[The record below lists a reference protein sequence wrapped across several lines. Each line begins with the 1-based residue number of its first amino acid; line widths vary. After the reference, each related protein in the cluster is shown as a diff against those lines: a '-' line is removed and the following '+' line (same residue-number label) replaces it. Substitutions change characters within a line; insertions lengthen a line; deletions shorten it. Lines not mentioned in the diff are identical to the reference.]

1 VRVVAE
7 GTDWTAFGRT
17 LSWIPTLARAGARG
31 VRMTDRLTAP
41 LPAVLWSGCPLRLTA
56 AVLLAAAGLLL
67 TAYALYIPVKA
78 QVAQVLF
85 ERAFAESLA
94 TGQPVKPWSW
104 ADTWPVARITV
115 PRLGES
121 TIVLAGGSGQ
131 ALAFGPGHLTGT
143 PLPGDPGTSVI
154 AAHRDTHFDFL
165 GDIEPGDEIAVERA
179 DGVTTRFLVTGSRV
193 VRFDAFGIDPGA
205 GVRRLVLA
213 TCWPLDAVTNG
224 PLRLVVEAELA
235 GTRD

>member
-1 VRVVAE
+1 ML
-7 GTDWTAFGRT
+7 GKS
-17 LSWIPTLARAGARG
+17 SWITL
-31 VRMTDRLTAP
+31 
-41 LPAVLWSGCPLRLTA
+41 
-56 AVLLAAAGLLL
+56 
-67 TAYALYIPVKA
+67 KA
-78 QVAQVLF
+78 EVAQVLLD
-85 ERAFAESLA
+85 RAFQRSLHSGEAEKA
-94 TGQPVKPWSW
+94 WGW
-104 ADTWPVARITV
+104 ADTWPVAEIRV
-115 PRLGES
+115 PRLGARS
-121 TIVLAGGSGQ
+121 IVLNGASGE
-131 ALAFGPGHLTGT
+131 ALAFGPALLAETAK
-143 PLPGDPGTSVI
+143 PGERGTSVI

-165 GDIEPGDEIAVERA
+165 GDLEPGDEIAVERA